1 MKVIRGLPPVGFR
14 TPCALTIGN
23 FDGVHQ
29 GHQAL
34 LKALLDKAREG
45 NLQSCVMTFEP
56 HPREFFSPE
65 TAPARILNLRD
76 KLEALEAAGVDCVV
90 VEHFNQRFASRT
102 PQEFVADILVK
113 GLNTRAIVI
122 GDDFHYG
129 AKRAGNIASLTQA
142 GEENGFTVTHMHTI
156 LDGEKQR
163 ISSSSIRDALG
174 NGDLDLAAH
183 LLGRPYQISGHVL
196 HGRKLGRELGFPTL
210 NLAVANRL
218 HQRKP
223 ATSGIFIARVHG
235 LGPTPMPAVA
245 SLGVRP
251 TVEDAGRVLLET
263 HVFDYSGDAYGKI
276 VRVEL
281 IKKLRNEEKYSD
293 LTALQKAIDADAN
306 AARDFFNLKRHV

>member
-14 TPCALTIGN
+14 PPCALTIGN
-23 FDGVHQ
+23 FDGVHK

-34 LKALLDKAREG
+34 LKALLDKARAE

-76 KLEALEAAGVDCVV
+76 KLEALKAAGVDCVV
-90 VEHFNQRFASRT
+90 VEHFNQRFASRS
-102 PQEFVADILVK
+102 PEQFVTDILVN

-129 AKRAGNIASLTQA
+129 AKRAGNIESLREA
-142 GEENGFTVTHMHTI
+142 GATNNFCVTHMHTI
-156 LDGEKQR
+156 LDPQNDR
-163 ISSSSIRDALG
+163 ISSSSIREALAQ
-174 NGDLDLAAH
+174 GDLARTAD

-223 ATSGIFIARVHG
+223 AISGIFIVQVHG
-235 LGPTPMPAVA
+235 LGPKPLPGVA

-276 VRVEL
+276 VSVEL
-281 IKKLRNEEKYSD
+281 IKKLRDEEKYSD
-293 LTALQKAIDADAN
+293 LTALQKAIDADAL
-306 AARDFFNLKRHV
+306 AARDFFNL